1 MSVINSPARHS
12 VRMFSYRFDGK
23 TGVYNEG
30 FFSLPKFCFL
40 KCVVL
45 YSRSNCGRI
54 KVSAFYP
61 CFYLPVCKNNLNF
74 HCNSP

>member
-30 FFSLPKFCFL
+30 FFFPSQILFFK
-40 KCVVL
+40 V
-45 YSRSNCGRI
+45 CGI
-54 KVSAFYP
+54 VQQKQ
-61 CFYLPVCKNNLNF
+61 LWQN
-74 HCNSP
+74 